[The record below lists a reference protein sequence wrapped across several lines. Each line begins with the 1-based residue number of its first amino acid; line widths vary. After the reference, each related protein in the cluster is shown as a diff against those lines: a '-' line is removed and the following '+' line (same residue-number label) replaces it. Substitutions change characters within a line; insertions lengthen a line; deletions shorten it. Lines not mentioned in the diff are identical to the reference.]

1 MTVSVDVSH
10 RPTDAEV
17 IYVPRK
23 AIVEENGK
31 YYIYKKEQD
40 EYVLSPIETGFTDGE
55 NVEIISGLGK
65 DETYYIAGVALKEDS
80 NGEE

>member
-1 MTVSVDVSH
+1 MTADVTFITEA
-10 RPTDAEV
+10 TDAEV

-31 YYIYKKEQD
+31 YYIYKREQD

-80 NGEE
+80 NGEK

>member
-1 MTVSVDVSH
+1 MTFITEA
-10 RPTDAEV
+10 TDAEV

-40 EYVLSPIETGFTDGE
+40 EYVLSPIETGFTTEKIWRLSVDWIKMRH
-55 NVEIISGLGK
+55 IISQVLH
-65 DETYYIAGVALKEDS
+65 
-80 NGEE
+80 

>member
-1 MTVSVDVSH
+1 MFQEKPSWKRMAST
-10 RPTDAEV
+10 
-17 IYVPRK
+17 
-23 AIVEENGK
+23 
-31 YYIYKKEQD
+31 IYKKEQD

-55 NVEIISGLGK
+55 NMEIISGLDK

>member
-1 MTVSVDVSH
+1 MTADVTFITEA
-10 RPTDAEV
+10 TDAEV

-40 EYVLSPIETGFTDGE
+40 EYVLSPIETGFTD
-55 NVEIISGLGK
+55 
-65 DETYYIAGVALKEDS
+65 
-80 NGEE
+80 

>member
-1 MTVSVDVSH
+1 MTADVTFITEA
-10 RPTDAEV
+10 TDAEV

-31 YYIYKKEQD
+31 YYMYKKEQD

-55 NVEIISGLGK
+55 MWRSPVDWTWMRHIISQVLH
-65 DETYYIAGVALKEDS
+65 
-80 NGEE
+80 